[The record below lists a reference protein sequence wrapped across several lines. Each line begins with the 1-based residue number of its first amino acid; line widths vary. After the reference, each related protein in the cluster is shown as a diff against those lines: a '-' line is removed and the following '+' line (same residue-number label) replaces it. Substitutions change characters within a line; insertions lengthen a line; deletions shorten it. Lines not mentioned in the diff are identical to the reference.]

1 MTIRPVSIEGVW
13 TPSVKIAEAILP
25 APFDAKTRFSQKIV
39 GRANT
44 RRVQGA
50 QETNSYYIYVDIE
63 AQRFLSPLKGE
74 VDANV
79 VSRRRGV

>member
-25 APFDAKTRFSQKIV
+25 APF
-39 GRANT
+39 
-44 RRVQGA
+44 QGA